1 MADYE
6 VLEQAVHWAE
16 LMVLT
21 TLELLLVM
29 GVVAMLAAGWFVWQR
44 CSRAPPRLRR
54 QALPRPE
61 LLYSIHHY
69 VDRDD
74 SGQLRHRRAV
84 VYVAPTL
91 WLELVCQLAGQNR

>member
-6 VLEQAVHWAE
+6 VLDVLATWAE
-16 LMVLT
+16 LVVLA

-29 GVVAMLAAGWFVWQR
+29 GVVAMLAAGWFVWRR
-44 CSRAPPRLRR
+44 CSRDPPRLQQ